1 MGMMTQSLE
10 DYLEAIY
17 MCVVAGRPA
26 QVSDVA
32 HQLNVKMTSVVK
44 AIRELKRLGL
54 VTQEPYA
61 AIELTAKGTRVAR
74 SVLGRH
80 TLLRSFLVKLGVS
93 DRNADRDA
101 CLVEHILAAETLDKI
116 RDYTEKEGK

>member
-32 HQLNVKMTSVVK
+32 HQLNVKMPSVVK

-74 SVLGRH
+74 SVLDRH

-101 CLVEHILAAETLDKI
+101 CLMEHILSAETLDKI